1 MKRRYQPEVNR
12 SFGVE
17 MGSNR
22 CGCGAAGRGQ
32 VLRSVCVEKEA
43 EGKRDGTVWEG
54 ESDRDRTERIR
65 DYRII
70 EKGEKDK

>member
-1 MKRRYQPEVNR
+1 
-12 SFGVE
+12 
-17 MGSNR
+17 MGSR
-22 CGCGAAGRGQ
+22 SGAIGECGAAGRGPSFAE
-32 VLRSVCVEKEA
+32 SVCVEKEA

-70 EKGEKDK
+70 EKGEKDE